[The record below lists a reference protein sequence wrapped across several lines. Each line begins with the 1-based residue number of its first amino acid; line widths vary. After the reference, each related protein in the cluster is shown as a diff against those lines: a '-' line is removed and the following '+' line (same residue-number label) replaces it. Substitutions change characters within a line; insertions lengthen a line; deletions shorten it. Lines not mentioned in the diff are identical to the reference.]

1 MTPITDGL
9 LSELQGQ
16 PLDRISRQLGLSPAQ
31 TQQAVTAALPLLV
44 GSLGRNAQQPAN
56 AHALAG
62 ALERDHTGNDISSVL
77 GAALGGGGQGQ
88 KILGHIFGERRDNAA
103 TGLGSAT
110 GLPPDKA
117 QMLLKILAPV
127 VMAYLA
133 KRVYDKRKAGNEAS
147 AEPAP
152 QVLGRELQ
160 REEEQITRRGGLGGG
175 LLGAVLD
182 RNRDGQ
188 VDFRDLV
195 GGLPSATQGKGAQQG
210 RPPAGLF

>member
-1 MTPITDGL
+1 MTTITDGL
-9 LSELQGQ
+9 LNEMQGQ
-16 PLDRISRQLGLSPAQ
+16 PIDQISRQLGLSPSQ

-44 GSLGRNAQQPAN
+44 GSLGRKAQQPGN
-56 AHALAG
+56 ADALAG

-117 QMLLKILAPV
+117 QMLLKVLAPV

-133 KRVYDKRKAGNEAS
+133 KRMFDKRQANQTAT
-147 AEPAP
+147 AEPVP

-160 REEEQITRRGGLGGG
+160 HEEEQITRRGGLGGG

-182 RNRDGQ
+182 RNRDGK
-188 VDFRDLV
+188 VDFRDLA
-195 GGLPSATQGKGAQQG
+195 GPLPPASRGVGAQG
-210 RPPAGLF
+210 PKPPAGLF